1 MEWIHEERIL
11 ISIPYFSLI
20 VKNYTEESCLHHRP
34 QRCSSLIQGTGA
46 ENSFVFFPPLP
57 LYSI

>member
-34 QRCSSLIQGTGA
+34 QRCSSSIQ
-46 ENSFVFFPPLP
+46 EQKIVLSSFLRYHSTLFR
-57 LYSI
+57 